1 LHPFFHADTE
11 NSPLLDA
18 DGDVLMEGVEAV
30 LKAGPDPRERVVTS
44 GESQRKGISHSRVFE
59 PKRSEDG
66 SLDATN

>member
-1 LHPFFHADTE
+1 
-11 NSPLLDA
+11 
-18 DGDVLMEGVEAV
+18 MEGVEAV